1 MTDGPVA
8 PPPLQTPPP
17 PPAGGSPSFITRAI
31 NILTKP
37 STEWHVIAAEPSSNA
52 RMIGGYAA
60 ILALIAPVF
69 ALLNLLISPAGTAI
83 FQLPVLLILTLVF
96 SYLLALLPPILLGF
110 IVDALTVNL
119 GGQKNSLA
127 AMKLTIYSATAY
139 WVAAVAII
147 LSPWLWLVLGIG
159 YAGFLL
165 WFGTP
170 ILMRTTGD
178 KTAVF
183 VGAAV
188 GLWLVVFVVLNLIF
202 EKILTSVLYNTLTS
216 GYGVRYGM

>member
-17 PPAGGSPSFITRAI
+17 PVGGRPSFITRAI

-37 STEWHVIAAEPSSNA
+37 STEWQVIAAEPSSNGSL
-52 RMIGGYAA
+52 IGGYAA
-60 ILALIAPVF
+60 ILALIAPICV
-69 ALLNLLISPAGTAI
+69 LLNILISPVGSYI
-83 FQLPVLLILTLVF
+83 FQLPMALIFTIIF
-96 SYLLALLPPILLGF
+96 YYLLALLPPILLGF
-110 IVDALTVNL
+110 ILDALTVNL

-139 WVAAVAII
+139 WVAALALI

-165 WFGTP
+165 WIGTP
-170 ILMRTTGD
+170 ILMRTVGD
-178 KTAVF
+178 KTAIF

-188 GLWLVVFVVLNLIF
+188 GIWVVAFVILNMIV
-202 EKILTSVLYNTLTS
+202 EKILTSIVINAMTGGL
-216 GYGVRYGM
+216 GARYGM